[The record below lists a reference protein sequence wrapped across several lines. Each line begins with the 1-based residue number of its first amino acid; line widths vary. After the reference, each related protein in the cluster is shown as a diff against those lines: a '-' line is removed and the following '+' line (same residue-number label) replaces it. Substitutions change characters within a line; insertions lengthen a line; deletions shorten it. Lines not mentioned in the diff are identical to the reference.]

1 MKGERF
7 ASFVAKRYTAILI
20 CAVLIFAASLS
31 LINQTFVNYDL
42 LSYLPENLNSVE
54 GERILDEV
62 FSVSGSAFLIAENA
76 LPKDVIK
83 IKERI
88 SQIHGVSRVIWVD
101 DISDISIPAH
111 MLPDEVCDIFYS
123 ADNTSTLLLIQF
135 ADSAASAETAQ
146 AIKEIEKAVGK
157 QGLLSGM
164 SAMMS
169 QTKDEIL
176 KEMPL
181 YIALSGALAFAV
193 LSFSLRSFSVSLII
207 LVCAGF
213 AAVYNMGTNFIF
225 PNGISYITQSIAV
238 VLQLAVTL
246 DYSVFLADR
255 YREELRKGA
264 PAAQACRVA
273 VSAAISSLSTSA
285 LTTVCGFTALCFMS
299 FSLGF
304 DLGAVMSK
312 GVLLGL
318 LCSLTVLPSML
329 IIFCKNPKNDNAGF
343 TAPLFRK
350 FIHFTVKHRKRTVI
364 VFAVLLIPAVAAQSF
379 IKLNYDI
386 TAAMPSGIPS
396 LAAAEKLKNGFG
408 MASTSFIIT
417 DENLPDGDTLNMI
430 EEIESLD
437 GVSSVIALNSFVG
450 PAFSADMLPA
460 QIKEICMQGGYEL
473 MAVNS
478 VFSASSTEQN
488 ALLDSLH
495 KTVSYY
501 DPDAFITGDSAL
513 SKDLAAVTQKDF
525 AVTGAI
531 GIAAVFL
538 VLAVFFK
545 SLPLAGMLVLCVR
558 LASMLNDSLSLLS
571 PDGVSFI
578 VPTVVSSIQ
587 LGATVDYAILL
598 SSRFRE
604 EKAKGLSP
612 AESAV
617 NAAKL
622 AVSPILQSAA
632 VFIAAALAVYFT
644 GNISII
650 KDVCLLLASGCAIS
664 AAAVIIFLPSLLA
677 VYNEFKLKRKEKTR
691 YAEKINV

>member
-1 MKGERF
+1 MKEERF

-31 LINQTFVNYDL
+31 LINLTFVNYDL
-42 LSYLPENLNSVE
+42 LSYLPENLNSAK
-54 GERILDEV
+54 GEEILDEV
-62 FSVSGSAFLIAENA
+62 FSVAGSAFLIAENA
-76 LPKDVIK
+76 QPKDVIK

-101 DISDISIPAH
+101 DISDISIPVS

-123 ADNTSTLLLIQF
+123 DDKSSTLLFIQF
-135 ADSAASAETAQ
+135 TDSAASAKTAQ
-146 AIKEIEKAVGK
+146 AIKEIEKTVDKKGFI
-157 QGLLSGM
+157 SGM

-169 QTKDEIL
+169 QTKDEL
-176 KEMPL
+176 LREMPL

-193 LSFSLRSFSVSLII
+193 LSFSLRSFSVSLLI
-207 LVCAGF
+207 LICAGI

-238 VLQLAVTL
+238 VLQLAVTM

-255 YREELRKGA
+255 YMEELKKGA
-264 PAAQACRVA
+264 SATQACKVA

-285 LTTVCGFTALCFMS
+285 LTTVCGFAALCFMS

-329 IIFCKNPKNDNAGF
+329 VVFCKNPKNEPVGF
-343 TAPLFRK
+343 SGLLKPL
-350 FIHFTVKHRKRTVI
+350 IHSTVNHRKRTAMI
-364 VFAVLLIPAVAAQSF
+364 FASLIIPAVAAQSF
-379 IKLNYDI
+379 VKLNYDI
-386 TAAMPSGIPS
+386 TASMPSDMPS
-396 LAAAEKLKNGFG
+396 IAAAEKLKNDFG

-417 DENLPDGDTLNMI
+417 DENIPDGDTLRMI

-460 QIKEICMQGGYEL
+460 EVKEICMQGGYEL

-478 VFSASSTEQN
+478 VFSASSNEQN
-488 ALLDSLH
+488 ALLESLH
-495 KTVSYY
+495 KTVSAY

-513 SKDLAAVTQKDF
+513 SKDLATVTKKDF
-525 AVTGAI
+525 AVTGII
-531 GIAAVFL
+531 GIAAVFF

-558 LASMLNDSLSLLS
+558 LASMLNDSVSLLS
-571 PDGVSFI
+571 PDGISFI

-604 EKAKGLSP
+604 EFKKGLSP

-622 AVSPILQSAA
+622 AAGPIMQSAA
-632 VFIAAALAVYFT
+632 VFITAALAVYFT

-650 KDVCLLLASGCAIS
+650 KDICLLLASGCAIS
-664 AAAVIIFLPSLLA
+664 ATTVIIFLPSLLA
-677 VYNEFKLKRKEKTR
+677 VYHEFRLKRKEKTR
-691 YAEKINV
+691 YVSKNSI